1 MDLPMPNLYLTL
13 NVRLHDL
20 VKLERIHVRR
30 NLAVKGNSPV
40 QKGDIRIENR
50 VERKKYKES
59 GGNCE

>member
-1 MDLPMPNLYLTL
+1 MPNLYLTL